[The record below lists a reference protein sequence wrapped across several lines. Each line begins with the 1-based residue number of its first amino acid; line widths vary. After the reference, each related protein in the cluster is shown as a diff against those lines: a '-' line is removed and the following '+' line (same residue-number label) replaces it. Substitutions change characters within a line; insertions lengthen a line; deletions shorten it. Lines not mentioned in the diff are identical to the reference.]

1 MIEKAVG
8 GIPGRFEFLE
18 HMSDVY
24 VKAHGRSVIE
34 LFENSGL
41 ALFEAMTDTSAVGR
55 SVERIVEAEGF
66 DLESLLYKWLEN
78 LLILYYAEK
87 IMCSE
92 VEVTEFKAEKKEAG
106 EEYKVRGVCRGEVF
120 NPLVHEARVEI
131 KSPTYSL
138 MRILKD
144 VDKWTAYFVLDI

>member
-1 MIEKAVG
+1 MTEKVVG
-8 GIPGRFEFLE
+8 GVPDRFEFLE

-24 VKAHGRSVIE
+24 VKARGRSIIE

-41 ALFEAMTDTSAVGR
+41 ALFEAMTDTSTVSKR
-55 SVERIVEAEGF
+55 IERFVEAEGF

-92 VEVTEFKAEKKEAG
+92 VDVREFSIRKKEEG
-106 EEYKVRGVCRGEVF
+106 EEYVLRGVCRGDVF
-120 NPLVHEARVEI
+120 NPSIHEARVEI

-144 VDKWTAYFVLDI
+144 VDQWRAYFVLDI

>member
-1 MIEKAVG
+1 MTEKVVG

-24 VKAHGRSVIE
+24 VRAYGRSIIE

-41 ALFEAMTDTSAVGR
+41 ALFEAMTDTSKISG
-55 SVERIVEAEGF
+55 SVERLVEAEGF

-78 LLILYYAEK
+78 LLVLYYAERV
-87 IMCSE
+87 MCSQ
-92 VEVTEFKAEKKEAG
+92 VEIWEFKIERKEAG
-106 EEYKVRGVCRGEVF
+106 EEYRVRGACRGEVF
-120 NPLVHEARVEI
+120 NPSIHEARVEI

-144 VDKWTAYFVLDI
+144 VDQWSAYFVLDI